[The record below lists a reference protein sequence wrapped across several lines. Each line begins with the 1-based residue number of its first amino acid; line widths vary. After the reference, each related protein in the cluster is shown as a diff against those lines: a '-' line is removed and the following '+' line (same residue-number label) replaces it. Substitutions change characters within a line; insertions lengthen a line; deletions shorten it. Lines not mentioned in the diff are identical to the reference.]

1 MAGILIGTAVIAAG
15 ALGAGL
21 LRYPGVVLYDWI
33 ATRSRR
39 TSRPVRTAAPGGPGP
54 LAGLAGRLGAP
65 ARGEKKAIR

>member
-1 MAGILIGTAVIAAG
+1 MMAGILIGTAVIAAG

-39 TSRPVRTAAPGGPGP
+39 TSRPVRTAAPGEQGKPASQ
-54 LAGLAGRLGAP
+54 AG
-65 ARGEKKAIR
+65 